1 MPAPKPSITRSE
13 FETLVKRSG
22 LPLSDAQKDEFY
34 GVYGFVE
41 QIAARVR
48 AGGGRPREA
57 EPALVFK
64 PVGKRGAA

>member
-13 FETLVKRSG
+13 FEALVKRSG
-22 LPLSDAQKDEFY
+22 LPLTDTQKDEFY

-41 QIAARVR
+41 QMATRVR
-48 AGGGRPREA
+48 AGGERPREA

-64 PVGKRGAA
+64 PAGKRGVA